1 MKVFQ
6 TIVFFEFDKFTLSS
20 SQTTN
25 LEAFINAA
33 TENSNLK
40 ILIEAHTDTMGTKSY
55 NAKLSQKRAEY
66 IKKYLMNKNL
76 PNTIETIAY
85 GESNL
90 LVDTYDEIKEKQNR
104 RAELYL
110 K

>member
-1 MKVFQ
+1 
-6 TIVFFEFDKFTLSS
+6 
-20 SQTTN
+20 
-25 LEAFINAA
+25 
-33 TENSNLK
+33 
-40 ILIEAHTDTMGTKSY
+40 
-55 NAKLSQKRAEY
+55 
-66 IKKYLMNKNL
+66 MNKNL

-90 LVDTYDEIKEKQNR
+90 LVDTYEEIKEKQNR